1 MKHKRNRFD
10 DYRDHETD
18 QMDRNSRYEQLKNSN
33 YKPNKYRKRPQDY
46 IEDDDFEWDDGY
58 DSQR

>member
-1 MKHKRNRFD
+1 MKHKRNRFN
-10 DYRDHETD
+10 DHNDNETE
-18 QMDRNSRYEQLKNSN
+18 QDRNSRYEQIKNSN

-46 IEDDDFEWDDGY
+46 IEDDDDDWDDGY